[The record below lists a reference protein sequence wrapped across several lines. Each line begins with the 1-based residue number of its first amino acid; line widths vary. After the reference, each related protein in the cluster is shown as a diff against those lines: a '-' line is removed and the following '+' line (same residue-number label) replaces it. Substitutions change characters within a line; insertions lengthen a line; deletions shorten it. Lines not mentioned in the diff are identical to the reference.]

1 LYKENTIDLKYFG
14 VYFYWIGIAL
24 QTNFRGF
31 IMNKLPLILITLFI
45 GIFIPGLAQADNTKA
60 CHTLLQPIDNQIAS
74 VKAQGGVWEAFERR
88 SHFRDH
94 STVAL
99 HLDQKAIALVYT
111 LDYICKALN
120 RIPRND
126 VSNYILPLW
135 REKGEEE
142 FIKYQTDGY
151 GYAVEEV
158 MTWVEYAKYYEK
170 NHKRKID
177 FAKVQE
183 TMKKAR
189 PLADRFVDI
198 VHKVKKT
205 NKVKEI
211 VEDSKLLISDF
222 AKFHKEDPILNQ
234 ADDENA
240 AIPHASTLTE
250 SADEM

>member
-1 LYKENTIDLKYFG
+1 
-14 VYFYWIGIAL
+14 
-24 QTNFRGF
+24 
-31 IMNKLPLILITLFI
+31 MNKVPVILITLFS
-45 GIFIPGLAQADNTKA
+45 GIFISGLAQADNTKA
-60 CHTLLQPIDNQIAS
+60 CQTLFQPINNEVAS

-88 SHFRDH
+88 SAFRDH

-111 LDYICKALN
+111 LDYVCGALN

-151 GYAVEEV
+151 GYSLEEV
-158 MTWVEYAKYYEK
+158 MTWVKYAKYYEK
-170 NHKRKID
+170 NYQRKLG
-177 FAKVQE
+177 FAQVQE
-183 TMKKAR
+183 TMRKAR

-198 VHKVKKT
+198 VHRVRKT

-211 VEDSKLLISDF
+211 VADSKLLIADF
-222 AKFHKEDPILNQ
+222 AKLHNEDPILNQ
-234 ADDENA
+234 VDVENN